1 MPDKERSIPASPATI
16 ATLAELRARV
26 LAFPAAHAPA
36 AEAARAREAVL
47 TKPAG
52 ALGRL
57 EELAVWLAAWQGR
70 HPPSLE
76 HPLCLVFAGN
86 HGVAARGVSAYPGSV
101 TRQMVANFAAGGA
114 AINQLC
120 KAFGAT
126 LEVIAL
132 ELDRPTADFTTA
144 PAMSEAECAAALDI
158 GWRAVKAGHDL
169 LLVGEMG
176 IGNTTAA
183 AALAAALFG
192 GRGANWA
199 GPGTGVDTAGLA
211 RKIAVVDAALEH
223 HGTALADP
231 LEALRRLGGRELA
244 AICGAVA
251 AARAGSVPV
260 ILDGFV
266 ACAAAAPL
274 AKLAPG
280 ALDHCL
286 AGHVSAEPGHA
297 RLLAALGK
305 PPLLSLGMR
314 LGEASGAALALAILK
329 GAVATHCGMATF
341 AEAGVSGPA

>member
-1 MPDKERSIPASPATI
+1 MSDTTAPPIEIS
-16 ATLAELRARV
+16 TLADFRGRV
-26 LAFPAAHAPA
+26 LAFAAPDAAA
-36 AEAARAREAVL
+36 AEAARAREAQL

-57 EELAVWLAAWQGR
+57 EELAIWLSAWQGR

-76 HPLCLVFAGN
+76 RPLCLVFAGN
-86 HGVAARGVSAYPGSV
+86 HGVVARGVSAYPGAV

-120 KAFGAT
+120 KAFGAA

-132 ELDRPTADFTTA
+132 ELERPTADFTAA
-144 PAMSEAECAAALDI
+144 PAMSEAECAAALDA
-158 GWRAVKAGHDL
+158 GWRAVKPGHDVL
-169 LLVGEMG
+169 LLGEMG

-192 GRGANWA
+192 GDGADWA
-199 GPGTGVDTAGLA
+199 GPGTGLDGAGVK
-211 RKIAVVDAALEH
+211 RKAAVVDEGLRRHGSALS
-223 HGTALADP
+223 DP

-251 AARAGSVPV
+251 AARTAAIPV

-274 AKLAPG
+274 AKLAPT
-280 ALDHCL
+280 ALDHCI

-297 RLLAALGK
+297 RLLSALGK
-305 PPLLSLGMR
+305 VPLLSLGMR
-314 LGEASGAALALAILK
+314 LGEASGAALALGVLR

-341 AEAGVSGPA
+341 AEAGVSGKI

>member
-1 MPDKERSIPASPATI
+1 MSDATATEI
-16 ATLAELRARV
+16 EISTLADFRGRA
-26 LAFPAAHAPA
+26 LAFAAADAAA
-36 AEAARAREAVL
+36 AEAARAREAQL

-57 EELAVWLAAWQGR
+57 EELAIWLAAWQGR

-76 HPLCLVFAGN
+76 RPLCLVFAGN
-86 HGVAARGVSAYPGSV
+86 HGVVARGVSAFPGAV

-120 KAFGAT
+120 KVFGAA

-132 ELDRPTADFTTA
+132 ELERPTADFTAA
-144 PAMSEAECAAALDI
+144 PAMSEAECATALDI
-158 GWRAVKAGHDL
+158 GWRAVKPGHDVL
-169 LLVGEMG
+169 LLGEMG

-192 GRGANWA
+192 GSGADWA
-199 GPGTGVDTAGLA
+199 GPGTGLDGAGVA
-211 RKIAVVDAALEH
+211 RKAEVVDEGLRR
-223 HGTALADP
+223 HGPALADP

-251 AARAGSVPV
+251 AARTAAIPV

-274 AKLAPG
+274 AKLAPT
-280 ALDHCL
+280 ALDHCI
-286 AGHVSAEPGHA
+286 AGHVSAEPGHV
-297 RLLAALGK
+297 RLLAVLGK
-305 PPLLSLGMR
+305 APLLSLGMR
-314 LGEASGAALALAILK
+314 LGEASGAALALGVLR
-329 GAVATHCGMATF
+329 GAVATHRGMATF
-341 AEAGVSGPA
+341 AEAGVSGKI

>member
-1 MPDKERSIPASPATI
+1 MSDATATPIEI
-16 ATLAELRARV
+16 ATLAEFRARA
-26 LAFPAAHAPA
+26 LAFAAPVAAA
-36 AEAARAREAVL
+36 AEAARAREAQL

-57 EELAVWLAAWQGR
+57 EELVVWLSAWQGR
-70 HPPSLE
+70 HPPSLDR
-76 HPLCLVFAGN
+76 PLCLVFAGN
-86 HGVAARGVSAYPGSV
+86 HGVVARGVSAYPGAV

-120 KAFGAT
+120 KAFGAA

-132 ELDRPTADFTTA
+132 ELERPTADFTA
-144 PAMSEAECAAALDI
+144 EPAMSEAECAAALDA
-158 GWRAVKAGHDL
+158 GWRAVKPGHDV

-192 GRGANWA
+192 GSGTDWA
-199 GPGTGVDTAGLA
+199 GPGTGLDGAGVK
-211 RKIAVVDAALEH
+211 RKAAVVDEGLGR
-223 HGTALADP
+223 HGRAVADP

-251 AARAGSVPV
+251 SARTAAIPV

-280 ALDHCL
+280 ALDHCI
-286 AGHVSAEPGHA
+286 AGHVSAEPAHA

-305 PPLLSLGMR
+305 APLLSLGMR
-314 LGEASGAALALAILK
+314 LGEASGAALALGVLK
-329 GAVATHCGMATF
+329 GAVATHRGMATF
-341 AEAGVSGPA
+341 AEAGVSEKI